1 MLIVKL
7 NSSWFLIKITFNF
20 FNLGQTITLM
30 AHKFFQ
36 LSVITIFFSLFT
48 VVGFSGLSFGD
59 DDSSMESPR
68 KQLEKGTNI
77 ENMVCKSGYVLVILQ
92 SDKPACLSNTTFL
105 KLEERGYIKSVIK
118 EFTQQSS
125 PEEIKKEIVSSPAT
139 ATAEPKVSSGSTI
152 KGNTGKAS
160 TAEITNIPAS
170 AGSIVNFYVTD
181 DDLNTSPNGIDV
193 IDVTNLLEF
202 SINGVPIEGPQKMT
216 ETGFDT
222 GQFYVKLQLPDSI
235 NGIPLNQNDVI
246 EVKYLD
252 ESDAGGDPQTSS
264 KSIPL
269 SQTYAQVQT
278 SNSGG
283 KTRIGHEFT
292 VRIYEPDA
300 NLDSRDEDRI
310 PLNRIEYRGEG
321 GIRTTL
327 NNPVFDANVS
337 ALRETGENTG
347 MFEVIIKIPRTIDGD
362 TVHIGDWYE
371 LRYTDVSTPSNSS
384 EDIKLRGKIG
394 N

>member
-1 MLIVKL
+1 MVYK
-7 NSSWFLIKITFNF
+7 FLQLF
-20 FNLGQTITLM
+20 FIFGVFS
-30 AHKFFQ
+30 FF
-36 LSVITIFFSLFT
+36 LAA
-48 VVGFSGLSFGD
+48 GFSEMSLGD
-59 DDSSMESPR
+59 NSTESPR
-68 KQLEKGTNI
+68 KQLEKGI
-77 ENMVCKSGYVLVILQ
+77 DLKDVLCKSDYMLVISQ
-92 SDKPACLSNTTFL
+92 SDKLACLSETTFL
-105 KLEERGYIKSVIK
+105 KLDERGYIKSVIK
-118 EFTQQSS
+118 KFTQESS
-125 PEEIKKEIVSSPAT
+125 PEEIKKEVAIP
-139 ATAEPKVSSGSTI
+139 TAESNVRSGSTI
-152 KGNTGKAS
+152 KGDAGKAS

-170 AGSIVNFYVTD
+170 GGSIVNFYITD
-181 DDLNTSPNGIDV
+181 NDLNISPNGVDIV
-193 IDVTNLLEF
+193 DVTNLLEF
-202 SINGVPIEGPQKMT
+202 SINGVLIEGPQKMT
-216 ETGFDT
+216 ETGYDT
-222 GQFYVKLQLPDSI
+222 GQFYVRLQLPDSI
-235 NGIPLNQNDVI
+235 NGEPLSQDDVV

-310 PLNRIEYRGEG
+310 PLSRIEYRGEG
-321 GIRTTL
+321 GISTTL
-327 NNPVFDANVS
+327 SNPIFDANTS

-347 MFEVIIKIPRTIDGD
+347 MFEVTIKIPRTIDGD

-371 LRYTDVSTPSNSS
+371 IRYVDVSTPSNSS
-384 EDIKLRGKIG
+384 EEIKLRGKIG